1 MKVLKMVLF
10 LKDPNHIKINV
21 REDVVK
27 VVEEVAKEE
36 AVQENQDLVHLV
48 ENHVITVLEKNLIVK
63 KERHVGRVY
72 LTKKLRK

>member
-21 REDVVK
+21 KEDVVK
-27 VVEEVAKEE
+27 VVEEVAQEK
-36 AVQENQDLVHLV
+36 AVQENQDLVHLI

-63 KERHVGRVY
+63 KERLGG
-72 LTKKLRK
+72 KLN